1 MGVFTVLTK
10 VGGMI
15 FAGLETAEAMP
26 YPLRDIQLFTTQ
38 IMPGNP
44 DQFLVH
50 MLSLNDDDVLSTSRN
65 GQYSWQLSSLC

>member
-1 MGVFTVLTK
+1 MGVFTSLPEE
-10 VGGMI
+10 GGMI

-26 YPLRDIQLFTTQ
+26 YRLRDIQLFTTQ

-65 GQYSWQLSSLC
+65 GQYNWQLSSLC